1 VKVLIIDDDPIAR
14 AVLEAELRALGHE
27 PLAASGAAEAW
38 PIVSSGGARVVV
50 SDWMMPEVDGLEF
63 CRRVRASGGEYV
75 YFILLTQMTDS
86 PENEQMAGEAGVDD
100 FLNKP
105 VSRHDLRLRLRV
117 AERILEFTRKVEE
130 LESILPICGYCKKV
144 RDDRNYW
151 QKIEKY
157 LSERTKTELSH
168 SICPDCMQ
176 SIVNPQLE
184 RLGIPTHP
192 KQAPRVDRVQ

>member
-1 VKVLIIDDDPIAR
+1 MKVLIIDDDPIAR

-38 PIVSSGGARVVV
+38 PILASGGVRVVV
-50 SDWMMPEVDGLEF
+50 SDWMMPEVDGLEL
-63 CRRVRASGGEYV
+63 CRRVRAAGGEYI

-86 PENEQMAGEAGVDD
+86 PENEQLAGEAGVDD

-117 AERILEFTRKVEE
+117 AGRILEFTRKVEE
-130 LESILPICGYCKKV
+130 LESILPICGYCKKI

-151 QKIEKY
+151 KQIEQY
-157 LSERTKTELSH
+157 LSEHTGAALSH
-168 SICPDCMQ
+168 SICPDCMT
-176 SIVNPQLE
+176 SIVQPQLD
-184 RLGIPTHP
+184 RLGIPRP
-192 KQAPRVDRVQ
+192 KPRADRVE